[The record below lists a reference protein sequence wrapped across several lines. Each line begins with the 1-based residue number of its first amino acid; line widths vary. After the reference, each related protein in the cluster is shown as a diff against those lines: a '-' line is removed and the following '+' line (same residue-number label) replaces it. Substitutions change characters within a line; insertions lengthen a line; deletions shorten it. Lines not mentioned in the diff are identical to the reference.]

1 MAMGKLNHLDR
12 KQKRDRRRIRILKK
26 IAGTSERP
34 RLVVFKSRKYIYVQ
48 AVDDTTGTTL
58 ASASSLEPSL
68 KASLETSGKNTK
80 VAEQIGQMV
89 SERLKAKGVE
99 TVVFDRGGY
108 LFHGRVKA
116 VAEGARKGG
125 LQF

>member
-1 MAMGKLNHLDR
+1 MGKLNHLDR

-26 IAGTSERP
+26 ISGTSEKP

-116 VAEGARKGG
+116 LAEGARKGG

>member
-1 MAMGKLNHLDR
+1 MGKLNHLDR

>member
-1 MAMGKLNHLDR
+1 MGKLNHLDR

-26 IAGTSERP
+26 ISGTSERP

-58 ASASSLEPSL
+58 ASASSLEPAL

-80 VAEQIGQMV
+80 VAEQIGQIV

-99 TVVFDRGGY
+99 SVVFDRGGY
-108 LFHGRVKA
+108 LFHGRVRA

>member
-1 MAMGKLNHLDR
+1 MGKLNHLDR

-26 IAGTSERP
+26 ISGTSERP

-58 ASASSLEPSL
+58 ASASSLEPAL
-68 KASLETSGKNTK
+68 KASLEQSGKHVE
-80 VAEQIGQMV
+80 VAEKIGQMV

-99 TVVFDRGGY
+99 AVVFDRGGY